1 MLIKRNKNT
10 NIICMVIKICHK
22 VINNNAK
29 APYFRGFWK
38 RKLFM
43 ACRSGRGR
51 GGGAVR
57 SYRIC

>member
-29 APYFRGFWK
+29 APDN
-38 RKLFM
+38 
-43 ACRSGRGR
+43 
-51 GGGAVR
+51 GAFEK
-57 SYRIC
+57 YRRQCYGLP